1 MVVAALQ
8 VRDQV
13 LDQDL
18 RVLPALGAEA
28 AAAVHEDDKVHLRLA
43 LQELAMG
50 RGLVELGAGHLVAL
64 PELEARLARGFVAL
78 ARANRRLLDGLV
90 TALGAAPTGLGAS
103 APVSPVVELAILVA
117 VLGVAALGLLGV
129 VARLAPVL
137 HFPMHRPHALA
148 DAAAALGGAAGPAL
162 PLVDDAVHGAGVR
175 VATLRHLEGRALH
188 AAIRLHKD
196 GARVHEYAA
205 ATGLGADAGGPIG
218 DLAVGHVDDRAC
230 QFLEFA
236 ADLLQGA
243 GLGPRVVLVV
253 AASFHLHGVVAGNLV
268 VLRGLQ
274 VRRGLG
280 LDLVRG
286 GLGEGRLGLAEVAA
300 EVRELGL
307 VVVLLRHARGL
318 QRRQLA
324 LQLTKLVLDAGLDD
338 EEAVLKPLAIG
349 CAESALRRGHAV
361 DGRNLCRD
369 VRNVHCCRSCHNGR
383 SGSARVRCVRHR
395 AKAAALQD
403 GQRPVALALGEADL
417 VVNGLLCQHDR
428 RVPRVHG
435 LVIGAQEVLLHVAL
449 GRGGLQLV
457 EEGLQ
462 LVVLHLH
469 EVAGGPLSAVGTLH
483 QEEAC
488 FACGQRQD

>member
-205 ATGLGADAGGPIG
+205 ATRLGADAGGPIG

-338 EEAVLKPLAIG
+338 EEAVLKLLAIG
-349 CAESALRRGHAV
+349 FAESALRRGHAV

-369 VRNVHCCRSCHNGR
+369 VRNVHHH
-383 SGSARVRCVRHR
+383 RVVRR
-395 AKAAALQD
+395 LAEAAALQD
-403 GQRPVALALGEADL
+403 RQRPVALALGEADL

-428 RVPRVHG
+428 RVAWVHG
-435 LVIGAQEVLLHVAL
+435 LVVGAQEVLLHVAL

-469 EVAGGPLSAVGTLH
+469 EVAGGPLSAVGALH
-483 QEEAC
+483 QEEAGS
-488 FACGQRQD
+488 FAFGQRQD